1 MSRPI
6 SADAPASMGWRSWTA
21 VAAVLTLLAACQ
33 PAVDSAQATEATLDA
48 PAMPVNVALATERG
62 ALPEWTQLARIEA
75 AERVEVR
82 PRVGGQVL
90 AVLFREGEPV
100 TAGQALFRL
109 DPRPFD
115 IAVNQAEADLK
126 LAAAREHM
134 ARQALDRAQALMA
147 EDAISSEGKEQRES
161 AHQQALAQV
170 AHAKAVLESAR
181 LDREFATVR
190 APIDGVVGR
199 ALVTQGHQVVGG
211 PSQAPLVVLTS
222 SVLHV
227 HLDAP
232 HQSHATESGAPI
244 TLPVKARLLS
254 LGDQKPLASA
264 TLDFKDPEVHSQTG
278 SVRLRGRVE
287 GGARSLMPGQHVLV
301 STPHRSSQ
309 KSLWIPDRAVGT
321 DQGRHYALVVR
332 PDQTVEYRVIEPGV
346 TKGQERQVLGG
357 LQAGEAVVTD
367 GLMRVRPGSK
377 VQATRVDETAA
388 DTQPAA
394 AAPSTQRS

>member
-1 MSRPI
+1 MSLST
-6 SADAPASMGWRSWTA
+6 SADAPASMGWRAWST
-21 VAAVLTLLAACQ
+21 VAAVLALLSACQ
-33 PAVDSAQATEATLDA
+33 PAVESAQAKGDAQDA
-48 PAMPVNVALATERG
+48 PATPVKVALATERG
-62 ALPEWTQLARIEA
+62 PLPEWTQLARIEA
-75 AERVEVR
+75 AERIEVR

-90 AVLFREGEPV
+90 AVLFREGEIV
-100 TAGQALFRL
+100 AAGQALFRL

-115 IAVNQAEADLK
+115 IAVNKAEADLK
-126 LAAAREHM
+126 LAAAREQM
-134 ARQALDRAQALMA
+134 AKQALDRAQVLMA
-147 EDAISSEGKEQRES
+147 EEAISSEEKEQRES

-170 AHAKAVLESAR
+170 AHAKAELESAR

-190 APIDGVVGR
+190 APISGAVGR

-211 PSQAPLVVLTS
+211 PSQSPMVVLTS

-232 HQSHATESGAPI
+232 LQSHATDAGLPMA
-244 TLPVKARLLS
+244 LPVKARLLS

-264 TLDFKDPEVHSQTG
+264 TLDFKDPEVQSQTG
-278 SVRLRGRVE
+278 SVRLRGRVDS
-287 GGARSLMPGQHVLV
+287 GARGLLPGQHVMV

-321 DQGRHYALVVR
+321 DQGRHYALVVS
-332 PDQTVEYRVIEPGV
+332 PDQTVEYRVIELGV

-357 LQAGEAVVTD
+357 LKAGEAVVTD

-377 VQATRVDETAA
+377 VQATRGDAPVA

-394 AAPSTQRS
+394 SAQTALRS